1 MGFEGLDGSFSSV
14 AAVNIRRDELV
25 LCIPFVVDVGFEV
38 CAGLVV
44 KDLEVHC
51 EAMFGEVVH
60 DGVVGGKAMCISL
73 VGIWRT

>member
-1 MGFEGLDGSFSSV
+1 MDGSFGGVV
-14 AAVNIRRDELV
+14 AVDIWRDKLI
-25 LCIPFVVDVGFEV
+25 LCLPFVFNVGFEIR
-38 CAGLVV
+38 ADLVV

-51 EAMFGEVVH
+51 EATFGEALH